1 MLACMIPLSWILVI
15 VRRGLETSHQS
26 DKVRDPFNQNSNRS
40 DREKWSTSKGG
51 PVFSKLLRLDWT
63 DPLNFGQKFPEI
75 LVEWIVPKVSIAVST
90 LEHLLRFSF
99 TAVRY
104 HKTLVQSHCVHTA
117 LDILSRLRT
126 NIHTQYIHSYFYLLK
141 QVED

>member
-1 MLACMIPLSWILVI
+1 M

-26 DKVRDPFNQNSNRS
+26 DKVSN
-40 DREKWSTSKGG
+40 
-51 PVFSKLLRLDWT
+51 
-63 DPLNFGQKFPEI
+63 
-75 LVEWIVPKVSIAVST
+75 AVST

-99 TAVRY
+99 SAVGY
-104 HKTLVQSHCVHTA
+104 HKTSVHLHCVHTA
-117 LDILSRLRT
+117 LDILSSSLNNYRPMTYNRLCT